1 MLVEKGNLKEV
12 KPLKVLLGVVEA
24 NLTGI
29 LYFKKDDILKVLYF
43 NNGKLTWAISKDV
56 KDSLFSLILEKKLI
70 EQNVLEDIIHQVNKE
85 ENFAKKLVELGLLS
99 LENLIDLTKEQLK
112 RIVISVLDWEYG
124 TFQFVKDTPP
134 DRFFSLDINVV
145 FYIKQYIANIISLDK
160 IWHAIGSMQNEFIYS
175 INDDKFKLLKLTDSQ
190 KDLLYKFK
198 GDVNL
203 ERILARYNSEQRDS
217 VLRNVY
223 FFLETNLLIKR
234 EFDTFTE
241 NLEINK
247 TEKEIEEKFKEIE
260 ENQKEQKGFEKPEV
274 RTEISFDKEFEENMG
289 FEKPLYN
296 SEFDEKDVDELLK
309 NTQEKKNDFVFKDKE
324 VVENKGF
331 EKPDSK
337 KDKDFNVHEYIKK
350 EHKSSSKLYF
360 ILISLV
366 VLFFVIGGIIF
377 IVISSNKVEKDF
389 SKNNVV
395 EVNEPKALK
404 SRKTG
409 IKNKALI
416 ENKTVNSENK
426 NNANNTQELKN
437 KDEQNKTKAKK
448 NVKTEV
454 KQIKEQKDKNLT
466 NNSELVSKAL
476 TYLVKKRFL
485 IAIDLWKQ
493 VLINSGYKYSILIEL
508 DCLKSSVLYSYNKFK
523 NKKNFFILSKVKN
536 GRQCYLVFWGR
547 FLNKEEAK
555 MGLKFIPEYFWKQSD
570 PPEVVELSV
579 YLK

>member
-1 MLVEKGNLKEV
+1 MLIEKGNLKEV

-56 KDSLFSLILEKKLI
+56 NDSLFSLILEKKLI
-70 EQNVLEDIIHQVNKE
+70 EQNVLEDIIRQVDKE
-85 ENFAKKLVELGLLS
+85 ENFAKKLVELGLLN

-134 DRFFSLDINVV
+134 DRFFSLDIDIV

-160 IWHAIGSMQNEFIYS
+160 IWHVIGSMQNEFIYS
-175 INDDKFKLLKLTDSQ
+175 MNDDKFKLLKLTDSQ
-190 KDLLYKFK
+190 RELLYKFK

-203 ERILARYNSEQRDS
+203 ETILARYNSEQRDS

-223 FFLETNLLIKR
+223 FFLETGLLIKR
-234 EFDTFTE
+234 EFDTLTQNLDINETE
-241 NLEINK
+241 Q
-247 TEKEIEEKFKEIE
+247 EIEEKFKEIA
-260 ENQKEQKGFEKPEV
+260 ENQEKKGFEKPEI
-274 RTEISFDKEFEENMG
+274 RTEINFDKEFEEDKG
-289 FEKPLYN
+289 FEKPTFEN
-296 SEFDEKDVDELLK
+296 EFDEKDIDELLK
-309 NTQEKKNDFVFKDKE
+309 NTQEKKDDYVFEDKE
-324 VVENKGF
+324 VVENKEF
-331 EKPDSK
+331 EKPESL
-337 KDKDFNVHEYIKK
+337 KDEDFDVDEYIKK

-377 IVISSNKVEKDF
+377 IIISSNKVEEEF
-389 SKNNVV
+389 SKKNVI
-395 EVNEPKALK
+395 EVSEPK
-404 SRKTG
+404 T
-409 IKNKALI
+409 IKNDKNIKNNNELTK
-416 ENKTVNSENK
+416 NKPVNIENK
-426 NNANNTQELKN
+426 NNANNKQEK
-437 KDEQNKTKAKK
+437 KDKEQQNKTQSKK
-448 NVKTEV
+448 EIKTEV
-454 KQIKEQKDKNLT
+454 KPIKKQEYKNFT
-466 NNSELVSKAL
+466 NNSELVSQAL
-476 TYLVKKRFL
+476 SYLVKKRFL

-555 MGLKFIPEYFWKQSD
+555 IGLKSIPEYFWKQSD
-570 PPEVVELSV
+570 PPEVVELSI
-579 YLK
+579 YLN

>member
-134 DRFFSLDINVV
+134 DRFFSLDIDVV

-160 IWHAIGSMQNEFIYS
+160 IWHVIGSMQNEFIYS

-190 KDLLYKFK
+190 RDLLYKFK

-203 ERILARYNSEQRDS
+203 ETILARYNSEQRDS

-234 EFDTFTE
+234 EFDTFAEDLDVNETE
-241 NLEINK
+241 Q
-247 TEKEIEEKFKEIE
+247 EIEEKFKEIA
-260 ENQKEQKGFEKPEV
+260 ENKEEQKGFEKPEV
-274 RTEISFDKEFEENMG
+274 RTEINFDDG
-289 FEKPLYN
+289 FEKPLQN
-296 SEFDEKDVDELLK
+296 NDFDEKDVDELLK
-309 NTQEKKNDFVFKDKE
+309 NSQEKKDDYVFEDKE
-324 VVENKGF
+324 VVDSKDF
-331 EKPDSK
+331 EKPESK
-337 KDKDFNVHEYIKK
+337 KDGDFDVHEYIKK

-360 ILISLV
+360 ILILLV

-377 IVISSNKVEKDF
+377 IIISSNKVDKEF
-389 SKNNVV
+389 SKNNAI
-395 EVNEPKALK
+395 EVSEPKTIK
-404 SRKTG
+404 SNKTT
-409 IKNKALI
+409 INNKALT
-416 ENKTVNSENK
+416 ENKIENSENK
-426 NNANNTQELKN
+426 NNIKNTQEVKN
-437 KDEQNKTKAKK
+437 KEEQNTTQPKEKI
-448 NVKTEV
+448 KTEV
-454 KQIKEQKDKNLT
+454 KPIKKQQDKNLT

-476 TYLVKKRFL
+476 TYLEKKRFL

-508 DCLKSSVLYSYNKFK
+508 DCLKSSVLYSYKKFK

-555 MGLKFIPEYFWKQSD
+555 IGLKSIPEYFWKQSD
-570 PPEVVELSV
+570 PPEVVELSI